1 MSEIQT
7 VQEAPED
14 SRALRAVVFVMAVLC
29 VVSSSF
35 FVKTEWWMTTAFLV
49 LIVIGSLLSYKFRH
63 NEPRWLKFIW
73 WIGILI
79 VGANAL
85 HDFMGPLRDE
95 FDFVSPFVHFLCGVF
110 AFVTFSMKTRTD
122 LNTASGLGLI
132 LLCLSAPVAKGLPYG
147 ICIFGYLALGAAMM
161 YFDCVSRTLT
171 SWLSR
176 PIAAAPEV
184 QFVQKK
190 HGRAARGSTILLLTV
205 VPLLALAM
213 FIYVPRADEFLD
225 KIWAY
230 TKTMRIEYLTD
241 MFYKAAT
248 PPVDTKHRAH
258 AGRDWFNKNRT
269 DKQLPM
275 TGKYAPKSKEE
286 LDMMKQLEDAR
297 KKAPVV
303 DKSEE
308 KEKRKPEKKKEQK
321 PEKKGATADSAKPDD
336 KKGKKDGK
344 QKVELNKEK
353 EDAEKNKAQPGQK
366 EKPGGK
372 PDEKAEAK
380 AKPAKQGDPKK
391 GDKTKDVDP
400 NIEVDQEQVA
410 KDAARDA
417 AIAEQEAKAKDAAKS
432 AKDRKAAA
440 KDKGHPDKTPPAD
453 TKAGAAKTAEG
464 KNGGKDG
471 VSPGGGEEGKGD
483 KKGEGKDG
491 KGKGKDGKNAK
502 GQGKDGGGKDGG
514 TQPGGHGKKGRGKV
528 NKNKDKKTAAPPAT
542 PPAGEPVVIGG
553 DNNLKVEKKNYD
565 LDERLVLTVKS
576 RRLVYLR
583 RQIYDSFNGRV
594 WKRSTPDKKLP
605 VPPTVKVVDG
615 EIKREKKVAPVV
627 QVDEMPAT
635 RPQVNQGAQ
644 TSAYGNTNRIV
655 QGAQPSVFGNTSGQT
670 SAYGNTNQIVKGS
683 QPSVFGNTS
692 GTATKAPEPIRVE
705 KQKPG
710 PKPVAKEEEEEEE
723 QKKDDS
729 VIRPFAFQQTE
740 RSIFRVGMADALQL
754 ESALPT
760 VELVQEIKIKAKSI
774 GVVIPGGWIEQE
786 VKLPLSVKTLNVDQC
801 GVITAPSALNKGME
815 IKVKTELPI
824 YPIEAMRAA
833 TPLSAKLEDQMR
845 TDYAQYL
852 QLPGTVTEE
861 LFKLA
866 EDNSDPRY
874 NWFVQSQ
881 QICDFLREKY
891 EYDKMRDVDPES
903 KDLVQDFLFD
913 RKKGNSGDFASAF
926 VVMTR
931 CVGIPSRLV
940 TGFSPGDWNQMSGEQ
955 EVKVKHVHEWAEV
968 FIPNFGWVPF
978 DATPD
983 GVLPAQQRENRY
995 SQKEV
1000 EKQLG
1005 LDKKNQF
1012 NFTWTDVAGWVVAG
1026 IISLAVGV
1034 VAFKVLVAL
1043 YRRWREGNMGRGPE
1057 WRLYKKV
1064 AKSIKKSMRLTRA
1077 PYETP
1082 TDFLERVRS
1091 VVVEQKAAGKN
1102 APEMLPEALETFLKT
1117 YSAVYF
1123 GKRTDELEHLKYHA
1137 TQVTQVTKK
1146 IKPTDL
1152 AIADKKKESAL
1163 RRQDKFD
1170 ESASSAVRRKK

>member
-1 MSEIQT
+1 MSDIQT
-7 VQEAPED
+7 VQETPED
-14 SRALRAVVFVMAVLC
+14 SRALRLVVFVMSVLC

-35 FVKTEWWMTTAFLV
+35 FVKTEWWMTAAFLV
-49 LIVIGSLLSYKFRH
+49 LIVIGSFLSYKFRH
-63 NEPRWLKFIW
+63 NEPRWLKYIW
-73 WIGILI
+73 WVGILI

-110 AFVTFSMKTRTD
+110 AFVTFSMKTRSD

-132 LLCLSAPVAKGLPYG
+132 LICLSAPVAKGLPYG

-161 YFDCVSRTLT
+161 YYDCVSRTLT

-176 PIAAAPEV
+176 PIAPAPEV
-184 QFVQKK
+184 QFAQKK
-190 HGRAARGSTILLLTV
+190 ARRAARGSSTILLLMV

-230 TKTMRIEYLTD
+230 TKTMKIEYLTD
-241 MFYKAAT
+241 MFYRAAT
-248 PPVDTKHRAH
+248 PPVDTKRRAH
-258 AGRDWFNKNRT
+258 AGRDWFNKNKT

-275 TGKYAPKSKEE
+275 TGKYAPKTKEE
-286 LDMMKQLEDAR
+286 LDLMKQIEDAR
-297 KKAPVV
+297 KKAPAV
-303 DKSEE
+303 DKNEQ
-308 KEKRKPEKKKEQK
+308 KDKKKPEKKNEQK
-321 PEKKGATADSAKPDD
+321 PEKKGATADSAKPDA
-336 KKGKKDGK
+336 KNGKDGK
-344 QKVELNKEK
+344 GKPLELNKDK
-353 EDAEKNKAQPGQK
+353 EEQEKNKV
-366 EKPGGK
+366 KPGEAMKPGK
-372 PDEKAEAK
+372 PDEKTEAK
-380 AKPAKQGDPKK
+380 KKAEKRGDPKK

-417 AIAEQEAKAKDAAKS
+417 EIAKKEAEAADAAKAAKDAKS
-432 AKDRKAAA
+432 GKDN
-440 KDKGHPDKTPPAD
+440 PDNKSSKSPKAD
-453 TKAGAAKTAEG
+453 TKAGAKAPDKTG
-464 KNGGKDG
+464 PGKDG
-471 VSPGGGEEGKGD
+471 VKDPAAPGDGKDGQSGKKGEG
-483 KKGEGKDG
+483 KGEGKDG
-491 KGKGKDGKNAK
+491 KSAK
-502 GQGKDGGGKDGG
+502 GHGKDGGGGDGNG
-514 TQPGGHGKKGRGKV
+514 TQPGGKGKKGRGKV
-528 NKNKDKKTAAPPAT
+528 VKKTKEKPATPPAT
-542 PPAGEPVVIGG
+542 PPAGEPVTIGG
-553 DNNLKVEKKNYD
+553 DNNLKVEKKSYD

-583 RQIYDSFNGRV
+583 RQIYDTFNGRV
-594 WKRSTPDKKLP
+594 WKRAVPDKKLP
-605 VPPTVKVVDG
+605 KPETVKVVDG
-615 EIKREKKVAPVV
+615 EIKREKKVAAIVPVTE
-627 QVDEMPAT
+627 QPAIPK
-635 RPQVNQGAQ
+635 PQVSQGAPA
-644 TSAYGNTNRIV
+644 SVFGNTNRIV
-655 QGAQPSVFGNTSGQT
+655 QGAQPSVFGNTSATT
-670 SAYGNTNQIVKGS
+670 S
-683 QPSVFGNTS
+683 
-692 GTATKAPEPIRVE
+692 KAPEPIRVE
-705 KQKPG
+705 KVKPA
-710 PKPVAKEEEEEEE
+710 PAPVAKEEEEEEKE
-723 QKKDDS
+723 KEES
-729 VIRPFAFQQTE
+729 TIRPFAFEQTE
-740 RSIFRVGMADALQL
+740 RPIFRVGMADALKL

-760 VELVQEIKIKAKSI
+760 VELVQEIKIKAKTI
-774 GVVIPGGWIEQE
+774 GVVVPGGWIEQE
-786 VKLPLSVKTLNVDQC
+786 VKLPATLMKLNVDQC
-801 GVITAPSALNKGME
+801 GVITAPSPLNKGME

-824 YPIEAMRAA
+824 YPIEAMRSE
-833 TPLSAKLEDQMR
+833 TPLSAKVEDQLR

-891 EYDKMRDVDPES
+891 EYDNMREVDPES

-940 TGFSPGDWNQMSGEQ
+940 TGFSPGEWNQMSGEQ

-968 FIPNFGWVPF
+968 FIPSFGWVPF

-1012 NFTWTDVAGWVVAG
+1012 NFSWTDVAGWVVAG
-1026 IISLAVGV
+1026 IISLSVGF
-1034 VAFKVLVAL
+1034 VAFKFLVAL
-1043 YRRWREGNMGRGPE
+1043 YRRWREGNIGRGPE

-1091 VVVEQKAAGKN
+1091 VVAEQKAAGKN
-1102 APEMLPEALETFLKT
+1102 APEMLPEALETFLTT

-1123 GKRTDELEHLKYHA
+1123 GKRVDELEHLKYHA
-1137 TQVTQVTKK
+1137 TQVTEVTKK

-1152 AIADKKKESAL
+1152 AVADKKTESAV
-1163 RRQDKFD
+1163 RRQEKFD
-1170 ESASSAVRRKK
+1170 DSASSAVRRRK